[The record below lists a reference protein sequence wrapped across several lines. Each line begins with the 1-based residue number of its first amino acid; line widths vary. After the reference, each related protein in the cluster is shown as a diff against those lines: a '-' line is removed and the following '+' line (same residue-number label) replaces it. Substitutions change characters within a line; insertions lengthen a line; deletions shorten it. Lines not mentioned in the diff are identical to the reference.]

1 MNDSALNRQRLAT
14 HSTFFNHLMN
24 SILKR
29 IRLLKKLMICNERG
43 EKRDQSLSILDV
55 DISI

>member
-14 HSTFFNHLMN
+14 NSTFFNDLMN

-29 IRLLKKLMICNERG
+29 IRLLKLMICNERG
-43 EKRDQSLSILDV
+43 EKRDQSLSIVEV